1 MIEYAR
7 IMTVQELRDFF
18 ASISRN
24 HNEKK
29 SKAWECLLQ
38 NKNVLIDD
46 YHKFEQQR
54 VDIYYEEK
62 LKLRNVKK
70 SWDNKVCDTCCSKMK
85 LVNSDYGDFWGCT
98 NFRDPSHKHR
108 TFPLNYDEYFFDRWQ
123 NLNVRIDANW
133 ATNIIRQNNLQATVK
148 ATDLLNFYDE
158 FCLEDL
164 REKYGYRNSKDR
176 ISGYVKAKKASS
188 IEEKEI
194 TKHLSS
200 IFKKSNEQRGVR
212 YKLKDD
218 KEKVAIIDLIL
229 SDDDEVNII
238 EIKRSVLDLKEEQL
252 LLYHQLIAFLL
263 NETNDVRVCRSLF
276 IVYCKDTFSY
286 KPDCKYLL
294 YETIKNLNDH
304 AVIRKHFD
312 DCGYL
317 NGS

>member
-7 IMTVQELRDFF
+7 IMAVQELRDFF
-18 ASISRN
+18 ATISRN

-29 SKAWECLLQ
+29 SKAWELLLQ
-38 NKNVLIDD
+38 NKDILIDD

-62 LKLRNVKK
+62 EELRNVKK
-70 SWDNKVCDTCCSKMK
+70 FWDKKVCDSCGSKMK

-98 NFRDPSHKHR
+98 NFREPSHKHR
-108 TFPLNYDEYFFDRWQ
+108 TFPLNYNEHFFNRWQ

-164 REKYGYRNSKDR
+164 RGKYGYRNSRDR
-176 ISGYVKAKKASS
+176 ISGYVRAKKASS

-200 IFKKSNEQRGVR
+200 IFKKSNKQIGIR

-229 SDDDEVNII
+229 SDDSEVNII
-238 EIKRSVLDLKEEQL
+238 EIKRGVLDLKEGQL
-252 LLYHQLIAFLL
+252 QLYHQLIAFILK
-263 NETNDVRVCRSLF
+263 ETNDARICRSLF
-276 IVYCKDTFSY
+276 IVYNKDTFSY

-294 YETIKNLNDH
+294 YEKIKNINNN
-304 AVIRKHFD
+304 AVIRKYFSE
-312 DCGYL
+312 CGYL